1 MIIIITRTR
10 KKNVFAY
17 GQNTRQKRKIKYFQ
31 SKKLAKRILAPY
43 NVMLQKIQI
52 GSSQCYVARS
62 TSGMLGKFFLGQF
75 CDVAKMAII
84 HLKISQI

>member
-1 MIIIITRTR
+1 
-10 KKNVFAY
+10 
-17 GQNTRQKRKIKYFQ
+17 
-31 SKKLAKRILAPY
+31 
-43 NVMLQKIQI
+43 MLQKIQI